1 MNLGYRKHFK
11 LKQKLFSFI
20 IISAGIFS
28 LDCSG
33 TRIPSASKE
42 QNIDYLIDKGK
53 KYWEQRSDSISLDNA
68 EHFISLAHEQRPDN
82 FELSVLYSRIL
93 YTQGLFIEIDE
104 KVQDELFV
112 KGLKVCRKAVLNHP
126 DFIPIYNHSQGDS
139 TFKLI
144 SALAESPKSVVPGL
158 FWWATNLVRHLN
170 TKPALERMNYRELI
184 EVIMHRIISL
194 DPGYYYSGP
203 YRFFGSMYTRIPGVE
218 LSQSETYFKQAM
230 VSHPEFLGNA
240 VHMAE
245 FYHQK
250 AGNRE
255 QFHKILKTVLETD
268 LMKNPELL
276 SENLFYK
283 KRAKMLLEKEPSL
296 FE

>member
-1 MNLGYRKHFK
+1 MNLVYKKHFK
-11 LKQKLFSFI
+11 LKQKLFSLI
-20 IISAGIFS
+20 LIATGIVS
-28 LDCSG
+28 LDCTG
-33 TRIPSASKE
+33 TRTHNIGKE
-42 QNIDYLIDKGK
+42 QNINHLIDKGK
-53 KYWEQRSDSISLDNA
+53 DYWEQRSDSLSLKNA
-68 EHFISLAHEQRPDN
+68 EHFIRLAHEQRPDN

-93 YTQGLFIEIDE
+93 YTQGLFIETDE
-104 KVQDELFV
+104 KVQDELFI
-112 KGLKVCRKAVLNHP
+112 KGLKVSRKAVLNHP

-144 SALAESPKSVVPGL
+144 SALAESPKSIVPGL

-170 TKPALERMNYRELI
+170 TKPALERINYRELI

-194 DPGYYYSGP
+194 EPGYYYSGP
-203 YRFFGSMYTRIPGVE
+203 YRFFGSIYTRIPGVE

-230 VSHPEFLGNA
+230 TSHPEFLGNA

-255 QFHKILKTVLETD
+255 QFHKMLKLVLETD
-268 LMKNPELL
+268 LMKYPELL

-283 KRAKMLLEKEPSL
+283 NRAKMLLEKEPYL

>member
-1 MNLGYRKHFK
+1 M
-11 LKQKLFSFI
+11 
-20 IISAGIFS
+20 
-28 LDCSG
+28 DCSG